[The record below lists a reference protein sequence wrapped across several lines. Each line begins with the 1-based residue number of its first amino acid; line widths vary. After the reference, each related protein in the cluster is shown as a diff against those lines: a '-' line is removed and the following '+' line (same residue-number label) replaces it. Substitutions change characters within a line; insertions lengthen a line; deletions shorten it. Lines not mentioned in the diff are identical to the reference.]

1 MATIILIVCLIVM
14 GTFFSLAFVWLF
26 QKKKGLAISFTILG
40 LASAFVF
47 YYAIFE
53 GWLQLPERYK

>member
-1 MATIILIVCLIVM
+1 M

-40 LASAFVF
+40 LVSAFVF
-47 YYAIFE
+47 YYAIFQ
-53 GWLQLPERYK
+53 GWLELPVQYG